1 MSWYQLTNP
10 GEVISPS
17 LLFYKD
23 RIESNIRSMVNIAG
37 TAGPRSAGQRSA
49 GRLVPHVKTHKCPEI
64 VEMQLSAGISKFKCA
79 TIAEAEMVA
88 AAGAP
93 WVLIAYQ
100 LVGPNIDRLF
110 ALRDKFPET
119 TFASL
124 IDNEQTATLL
134 SEASLARGQRS
145 TVFLDVNNG
154 MNRTG
159 HATDESLL
167 SLYRFVNGLDGL
179 SFGGVHI
186 YDGHIRNPEFS
197 ERKAAADE
205 AYEKTLPLLDRIET
219 ECGYEPMIIVGGSPS
234 FTVHALRPDVYLSPG
249 TNVLWD
255 WGYGDRFDGQP
266 FEHAALV
273 LTRVVSKP
281 TSGILAIDL
290 GHKAIAAENPVENRL
305 RLLNLAD
312 YTLLSQSEEHGVLEV
327 NSDTWENI
335 RIGDVF
341 YALPYHI
348 CPTVALHDFATVI
361 EDGNVIAEWR
371 ITARSR
377 RITI

>member
-1 MSWYQLTNP
+1 MAWYQLNNP
-10 GEVISPS
+10 GAVISPS
-17 LLFYKD
+17 LLFYKN
-23 RIESNIRSMVNIAG
+23 RIESNVHSMVSIAG
-37 TAGPRSAGQRSA
+37 SPE
-49 GRLVPHVKTHKCPEI
+49 RLVPHVKTHKCPQVVEI
-64 VEMQLSAGISKFKCA
+64 QLSAGISKFKCA

-110 ALRDKFPET
+110 ALRDKFPAT
-119 TFASL
+119 TFACL
-124 IDNEQTATLL
+124 VDNDQTAALL
-134 SEASLARGQRS
+134 HEAAMARGEQAA
-145 TVFLDVNNG
+145 VFLDVNNG

-167 SLYRFVNGLDGL
+167 SLYRFVHSLKGLT
-179 SFGGVHI
+179 FAGVHI

-197 ERKAAADE
+197 ERKAAADA
-205 AYEKTLPLLDRIET
+205 AYERVLPLLDRIQT

-234 FTVHALRPDVYLSPG
+234 FTVHTLRPDVYLSPG

-266 FEHAALV
+266 FEHAALI
-273 LTRVVSKP
+273 LTRVISKP
-281 TSGILAIDL
+281 APGIVTIDL
-290 GHKAIAAENPVENRL
+290 GHKSIAAENPIENRL
-305 RLLNLAD
+305 RLLNLSD

-327 NSDTWENI
+327 TADTWESI

-348 CPTVALHDFATVI
+348 CPTVALHEFATVI
-361 EDGNVIAEWR
+361 ADGDVTDEWK
-371 ITARSR
+371 ITARTR

>member
-1 MSWYQLTNP
+1 MWYLLNTP
-10 GEVISPS
+10 EEIISPS
-17 LLFYKD
+17 LVFYKE

-37 TAGPRSAGQRSA
+37 DAD
-49 GRLVPHVKTHKCPEI
+49 RLIPHVKTHKCPEI
-64 VEMQLSAGISKFKCA
+64 VKIQLSAGISKFKCA
-79 TIAEAEMVA
+79 TIAEAEMLA
-88 AAGAP
+88 ESGAR
-93 WVLIAYQ
+93 WILIAYQ
-100 LVGPNIDRLF
+100 LVGPNVDRLF
-110 ALRDKFPET
+110 RLQGKYPEV

-124 IDNEQTATLL
+124 VDNDQTATLL
-134 SEASLARGQRS
+134 SEASVARGVRS
-145 TVFLDVNNG
+145 TLFLDVNNG

-167 SLYRFVNGLDGL
+167 SLYRYVSSLEGLA
-179 SFGGVHI
+179 FGGVHI

-205 AYEKTLPLLDRIET
+205 AYETVLPLLDRIEA
-219 ECGYEPMIIVGGSPS
+219 ECGYEPMIIAGGSPS
-234 FTVHALRPDVYLSPG
+234 FTVHTLRPDVYLSPG

-266 FEHAALV
+266 FEHAALI

-281 TSGILAIDL
+281 TVGIITIDL
-290 GHKAIAAENPVENRL
+290 GHKAISAENPVENRL
-305 RLLNLAD
+305 RLLNLSD
-312 YTLLSQSEEHGVLEV
+312 YTVLGQSEEHGVLQVGSE
-327 NSDTWENI
+327 TWESVQV
-335 RIGDVF
+335 GDVF
-341 YALPYHI
+341 YALPFHI

-361 EDGNVIAEWR
+361 ENGEIAGEWK

>member
-17 LLFYKD
+17 LLFYKG

-37 TAGPRSAGQRSA
+37 SSGQRSA
-49 GRLVPHVKTHKCPEI
+49 DRLVPHVKTHKCPEI
-64 VEMQLSAGISKFKCA
+64 VAMQLSAGISKFKCA

-88 AAGAP
+88 TAGAP

-110 ALRDKFPET
+110 ALRNMFPDT

-124 IDNEQTATLL
+124 VDNEQTATLL
-134 SEASLARGQRS
+134 SEASRERGLRS
-145 TVFLDVNNG
+145 AVFLDVNNG

-167 SLYRFVNGLDGL
+167 SLYRFVSGLDGL

-205 AYEKTLPLLDRIET
+205 AYEQALPLLDRIET
-219 ECGYEPMIIVGGSPS
+219 ECGYEPMIILENTLCTSQRSSGAGPTRRSPLPRVLAEIDS
-234 FTVHALRPDVYLSPG
+234 DILGENIQCLVIGISPG
-249 TNVLWD
+249 IAVPPLSRSAW
-255 WGYGDRFDGQP
+255 
-266 FEHAALV
+266 
-273 LTRVVSKP
+273 
-281 TSGILAIDL
+281 LA
-290 GHKAIAAENPVENRL
+290 
-305 RLLNLAD
+305 
-312 YTLLSQSEEHGVLEV
+312 
-327 NSDTWENI
+327 
-335 RIGDVF
+335 
-341 YALPYHI
+341 
-348 CPTVALHDFATVI
+348 
-361 EDGNVIAEWR
+361 
-371 ITARSR
+371 
-377 RITI
+377 

>member
-1 MSWYQLTNP
+1 MSWYQLSNP
-10 GEVISPS
+10 EEVISPS
-17 LLFYKD
+17 LLFYKS
-23 RIESNIRSMVNIAG
+23 RIESNIRSMVRLAG
-37 TAGPRSAGQRSA
+37 SKD
-49 GRLVPHVKTHKCPEI
+49 RLVPHVKTHKCPD
-64 VEMQLSAGISKFKCA
+64 VVAMHLSAGITKFKCA

-88 AAGAP
+88 TAGAP

-100 LVGPNIDRLF
+100 LVGPNINRLF
-110 ALRDKFPET
+110 ALREQFPDT

-124 IDNEQTATLL
+124 IDSEETASVL

-167 SLYRFVNGLDGL
+167 SLYRFVNGLEGL
-179 SFGGVHI
+179 AFGGVHI

-197 ERKAAADE
+197 DRKAAADE
-205 AYEKTLPLLDRIET
+205 AYERVLPLLDRIET

-234 FTVHALRPDVYLSPG
+234 FTVHALRSGVYLSPG

-266 FEHAALV
+266 FEHAALI
-273 LTRVVSKP
+273 LTRVISKP
-281 TSGILAIDL
+281 AAGIITIDL
-290 GHKAIAAENPVENRL
+290 GHKAISAENPIENRL
-305 RLLNLAD
+305 RLLNLSN

-327 NSDTWENI
+327 TGEAWESI

-361 EDGNVIAEWR
+361 ENGTVTGEWK

-377 RITI
+377 RITV

>member
-37 TAGPRSAGQRSA
+37 SPE
-49 GRLVPHVKTHKCPEI
+49 RLVPHVKTHKCPEI
-64 VEMQLSAGISKFKCA
+64 VGMQLSVGISKFKCA

-88 AAGAP
+88 NAGAP

-110 ALRDKFPET
+110 ALRDKFPDT

-124 IDNEQTATLL
+124 IDNGQTAELL
-134 SEASLARGQRS
+134 SEASVARGPRS

-234 FTVHALRPDVYLSPG
+234 FTVHALRPDVFLSPG

-266 FEHAALV
+266 FEHAALI

-281 TSGILAIDL
+281 TAGILTIDL
-290 GHKAIAAENPVENRL
+290 GHKAVAAENPVENRL

-312 YTLLSQSEEHGVLEV
+312 YTLLSQSEEHGVLQV
-327 NSDTWENI
+327 GNDVWENI
-335 RIGDVF
+335 QIGDIF

-361 EDGNVIAEWR
+361 EDGNVTGEWK

-377 RITI
+377 RIAI

>member
-17 LLFYKD
+17 LLFYKA
-23 RIESNIRSMVNIAG
+23 RIESNIRSMVNIADSSG
-37 TAGPRSAGQRSA
+37 RRSAE
-49 GRLVPHVKTHKCPEI
+49 RLVPHVKTHKCPEI
-64 VEMQLSAGISKFKCA
+64 VGMQLSAGISKFKCA

-88 AAGAP
+88 TAGAP

-110 ALRDKFPET
+110 ALRDKFPKT

-124 IDNEQTATLL
+124 VDNEQTATLL
-134 SEASLARGQRS
+134 SEASRERGLRS
-145 TVFLDVNNG
+145 AAFLDVNNG

-167 SLYRFVNGLDGL
+167 SLYRFVSGLDGL

-197 ERKAAADE
+197 ERKAAADG
-205 AYEKTLPLLDRIET
+205 AYELVLPLLDRIET

-266 FEHAALV
+266 FEHAALI

-281 TSGILAIDL
+281 NPGILTIDL
-290 GHKAIAAENPVENRL
+290 GHKAIAAENPIENRL
-305 RLLNLAD
+305 RLLNLPE

-327 NSDTWENI
+327 TNDVWENI
-335 RIGDVF
+335 QIGDVF

-361 EDGNVIAEWR
+361 EDGNVTGEWK